1 MSRHGLLRSL
11 FAAAALLGAA
21 GVFAASAEPLRL
33 EVYNPG
39 EKAIFAVS
47 SELLVGQREAM
58 LIDAQFS
65 RADAEQL
72 VKRIQ
77 ASGKTLSTIYISHGD
92 PDFYFGLDVLKA
104 AFPEAKILATA
115 QTVAHIQATK
125 DAKLAYW
132 GPILKDNAPT
142 SLVVPEPLKGDQLK
156 LEGHAL
162 KVVDLKGPSPD
173 RTVLWIPSLKTVVG
187 GVLVESGSHVW
198 TADTQTQASRQAWVA
213 MLDRIEALQPRR
225 VVPGHFTG
233 EEPKGLDGVRF
244 TRDLPE
250 GPGSR
255 TAQGQGFR
263 RAGRG
268 DEAPLPEPA
277 GRGRPGA
284 ERQGAQ
290 GRDAVA
296 LSRARR

>member
-104 AFPEAKILATA
+104 AFPRRRSSRRRRPLHTSRRPR
-115 QTVAHIQATK
+115 TPS
-125 DAKLAYW
+125 W
-132 GPILKDNAPT
+132 PT
-142 SLVVPEPLKGDQLK
+142 
-156 LEGHAL
+156 
-162 KVVDLKGPSPD
+162 
-173 RTVLWIPSLKTVVG
+173 G
-187 GVLVESGSHVW
+187 GRS
-198 TADTQTQASRQAWVA
+198 
-213 MLDRIEALQPRR
+213 
-225 VVPGHFTG
+225 
-233 EEPKGLDGVRF
+233 
-244 TRDLPE
+244 
-250 GPGSR
+250 SR
-255 TAQGQGFR
+255 TTR
-263 RAGRG
+263 RR
-268 DEAPLPEPA
+268 
-277 GRGRPGA
+277 RWWCR
-284 ERQGAQ
+284 
-290 GRDAVA
+290 
-296 LSRARR
+296 SR

>member
-1 MSRHGLLRSL
+1 M
-11 FAAAALLGAA
+11 
-21 GVFAASAEPLRL
+21 
-33 EVYNPG
+33 
-39 EKAIFAVS
+39 
-47 SELLVGQREAM
+47 
-58 LIDAQFS
+58 
-65 RADAEQL
+65 
-72 VKRIQ
+72 
-77 ASGKTLSTIYISHGD
+77 
-92 PDFYFGLDVLKA
+92 
-104 AFPEAKILATA
+104 
-115 QTVAHIQATK
+115 
-125 DAKLAYW
+125 
-132 GPILKDNAPT
+132 
-142 SLVVPEPLKGDQLK
+142 
-156 LEGHAL
+156 
-162 KVVDLKGPSPD
+162 
-173 RTVLWIPSLKTVVG
+173 LWIPSLKTVVG

-244 TRDLPE
+244 TRDYLKALKPNC
-250 GPGSR
+250 PR
-255 TAQGQGFR
+255 PGFR

>member
-1 MSRHGLLRSL
+1 MDCFVPVRRRRP
-11 FAAAALLGAA
+11 AGAA

-132 GPILKDNAPT
+132 GR
-142 SLVVPEPLKGDQLK
+142 S
-156 LEGHAL
+156 
-162 KVVDLKGPSPD
+162 
-173 RTVLWIPSLKTVVG
+173 
-187 GVLVESGSHVW
+187 
-198 TADTQTQASRQAWVA
+198 
-213 MLDRIEALQPRR
+213 
-225 VVPGHFTG
+225 
-233 EEPKGLDGVRF
+233 
-244 TRDLPE
+244 
-250 GPGSR
+250 SR
-255 TAQGQGFR
+255 TTR
-263 RAGRG
+263 RR
-268 DEAPLPEPA
+268 
-277 GRGRPGA
+277 RWWCR
-284 ERQGAQ
+284 
-290 GRDAVA
+290 
-296 LSRARR
+296 SR

>member
-115 QTVAHIQATK
+115 QTVAHIQATSEV
-125 DAKLAYW
+125 AT
-132 GPILKDNAPT
+132 PT
-142 SLVVPEPLKGDQLK
+142 TRS
-156 LEGHAL
+156 
-162 KVVDLKGPSPD
+162 PS
-173 RTVLWIPSLKTVVG
+173 RN
-187 GVLVESGSHVW
+187 
-198 TADTQTQASRQAWVA
+198 
-213 MLDRIEALQPRR
+213 QPRTS
-225 VVPGHFTG
+225 VCSCS
-233 EEPKGLDGVRF
+233 
-244 TRDLPE
+244 
-250 GPGSR
+250 SR
-255 TAQGQGFR
+255 LANCC
-263 RAGRG
+263 
-268 DEAPLPEPA
+268 
-277 GRGRPGA
+277 
-284 ERQGAQ
+284 
-290 GRDAVA
+290 RDARNE
-296 LSRARR
+296 RARRGLRTLATPDM

>member
-187 GVLVESGSHVW
+187 GVPVESGSHVW

-244 TRDLPE
+244 TRDYLKALEAELPKARDSAALVEAMKRRYPNLPGEE
-250 GPGSR
+250 GL
-255 TAQGQGFR
+255 
-263 RAGRG
+263 
-268 DEAPLPEPA
+268 E
-277 GRGRPGA
+277 
-284 ERQGAQ
+284 
-290 GRDAVA
+290 
-296 LSRARR
+296 LSAKVLKGEMQWP

>member
-132 GPILKDNAPT
+132 GRSSGQRADVA
-142 SLVVPEPLKGDQLK
+142 GGAGAA
-156 LEGHAL
+156 EGR
-162 KVVDLKGPSPD
+162 P
-173 RTVLWIPSLKTVVG
+173 
-187 GVLVESGSHVW
+187 VEAG
-198 TADTQTQASRQAWVA
+198 R
-213 MLDRIEALQPRR
+213 PC
-225 VVPGHFTG
+225 
-233 EEPKGLDGVRF
+233 
-244 TRDLPE
+244 PE
-250 GPGSR
+250 GGRPEGAER
-255 TAQGQGFR
+255 TARCCGFR
-263 RAGRG
+263 R
-268 DEAPLPEPA
+268 
-277 GRGRPGA
+277 
-284 ERQGAQ
+284 
-290 GRDAVA
+290 
-296 LSRARR
+296 

>member
-162 KVVDLKGPSPD
+162 KVVDLKAEPD
-173 RTVLWIPSLKTVVG
+173 RTVP
-187 GVLVESGSHVW
+187 
-198 TADTQTQASRQAWVA
+198 
-213 MLDRIEALQPRR
+213 
-225 VVPGHFTG
+225 
-233 EEPKGLDGVRF
+233 
-244 TRDLPE
+244 
-250 GPGSR
+250 
-255 TAQGQGFR
+255 GFR
-263 RAGRG
+263 R
-268 DEAPLPEPA
+268 
-277 GRGRPGA
+277 
-284 ERQGAQ
+284 
-290 GRDAVA
+290 
-296 LSRARR
+296 

>member
-1 MSRHGLLRSL
+1 MSPLPTLRRLLPALALALSTPGL
-11 FAAAALLGAA
+11 AAATELTLT
-21 GVFAASAEPLRL
+21 P
-33 EVYNPG
+33 YNPG
-39 EKAIFAVS
+39 NDAIFQVS
-47 SELLVGQREAM
+47 SVLVSGEREAI
-58 LIDAQFS
+58 LIDAQFGKS
-65 RADAEQL
+65 QAEQL
-72 VKRIQ
+72 VALVR
-77 ASGKTLSTIYISHGD
+77 ASGKTLTTIYISHGD

-244 TRDLPE
+244 TRDYLRALEAELPKARDSAALVEAMKRRYPNLPGEE
-250 GPGSR
+250 GL
-255 TAQGQGFR
+255 
-263 RAGRG
+263 
-268 DEAPLPEPA
+268 E
-277 GRGRPGA
+277 
-284 ERQGAQ
+284 
-290 GRDAVA
+290 
-296 LSRARR
+296 LSAKVLKGEMQWP

>member
-162 KVVDLKGPSPD
+162 KVVDLKGPSEAELPKARD
-173 RTVLWIPSLKTVVG
+173 SAA
-187 GVLVESGSHVW
+187 LVE
-198 TADTQTQASRQAWVA
+198 A
-213 MLDRIEALQPRR
+213 MKRR
-225 VVPGHFTG
+225 YPNLPG
-233 EEPKGLDGVRF
+233 EEGLELSAKVLKGEMQW
-244 TRDLPE
+244 P
-250 GPGSR
+250 
-255 TAQGQGFR
+255 
-263 RAGRG
+263 
-268 DEAPLPEPA
+268 
-277 GRGRPGA
+277 
-284 ERQGAQ
+284 
-290 GRDAVA
+290 
-296 LSRARR
+296 

>member
-1 MSRHGLLRSL
+1 MSRHGLLRSCSPPPPCW
-11 FAAAALLGAA
+11 
-21 GVFAASAEPLRL
+21 VPPASSPPAPNRCGWRS
-33 EVYNPG
+33 NPG

-104 AFPEAKILATA
+104 AFPRRRSSRRRRPSHTSRRPRTPSWPTGADP
-115 QTVAHIQATK
+115 Q
-125 DAKLAYW
+125 
-132 GPILKDNAPT
+132 DNAPT

-156 LEGHAL
+156 LEGYAL

-244 TRDLPE
+244 TRDYLKALEAELPKARDSAALVEAMKRRYPNLPGEE
-250 GPGSR
+250 GL
-255 TAQGQGFR
+255 
-263 RAGRG
+263 
-268 DEAPLPEPA
+268 E
-277 GRGRPGA
+277 
-284 ERQGAQ
+284 
-290 GRDAVA
+290 
-296 LSRARR
+296 LSAKVLKGEMQWP

>member
-1 MSRHGLLRSL
+1 MSLTSRFFAGLGLL
-11 FAAAALLGAA
+11 AVAA
-21 GVFAASAEPLRL
+21 GALAQPLTL
-33 EVYNPG
+33 DIYNPRENAVFPVSSTLISG
-39 EKAIFAVS
+39 EKDAI
-47 SELLVGQREAM
+47 LV
-58 LIDAQFS
+58 DAQFS
-65 RADAEQL
+65 NTEAQAL
-72 VKRIQ
+72 VERIR
-77 ASGKTLSTIYISHGD
+77 ASGKRLTTIFISHGD

-244 TRDLPE
+244 TRDYLKALEAELPKARDSAALVEAMKRRYPNLPGEE
-250 GPGSR
+250 GL
-255 TAQGQGFR
+255 
-263 RAGRG
+263 
-268 DEAPLPEPA
+268 E
-277 GRGRPGA
+277 
-284 ERQGAQ
+284 
-290 GRDAVA
+290 
-296 LSRARR
+296 LSAKVLKGEMQWP

>member
-198 TADTQTQASRQAWVA
+198 TADTQTKASRQAWVA
-213 MLDRIEALQPRR
+213 MLDRIGRCNRGAWCPAISPAR
-225 VVPGHFTG
+225 
-233 EEPKGLDGVRF
+233 
-244 TRDLPE
+244 
-250 GPGSR
+250 S
-255 TAQGQGFR
+255 R
-263 RAGRG
+263 RAWT
-268 DEAPLPEPA
+268 ACASP
-277 GRGRPGA
+277 
-284 ERQGAQ
+284 
-290 GRDAVA
+290 VTT
-296 LSRARR
+296 